1 MRIIF
6 TVTNDL
12 NYDGRMIRICNSL
25 FNAGYNVTLVG
36 THFKTSAPLQQQ
48 NYKQK
53 RIRVNVEKGFGFYVE
68 YNLKLF
74 FYLLFQKS
82 DILCCIDLDTML
94 PVYFVSMLKRKTGVY
109 DAHEYFSQQKEI
121 VTRAK
126 IYRFWHFIEKTFV
139 PRFKNGYTVSEGIA
153 NAFKKNYGV
162 EYGVIRNMPLLKTLP
177 VKAFESK
184 NIIYRGSVNEGRG
197 FEYLMPAMKSIPAK
211 LIIFGAGNFFEQAKK
226 LVHEN
231 HLRDKIEFRGKILP
245 SELDA
250 VTANFY
256 LGLNLV
262 EMSGHNQ
269 YLSLANKVF
278 DYIQNVIP
286 QITMNFPEYKKIN
299 EEFEV
304 AILIDNLKPESISHA
319 ANLLLRDKDL
329 YLRLKQNCLKAREI
343 YNWQNEQKKLL
354 YFYEQLNK
362 YSRQTNN

>member
-25 FNAGYNVTLVG
+25 SNAGYNVTLVG
-36 THFKTSAPLQQQ
+36 TRFRTSAPLQQQ

-53 RIRVNVEKGFGFYVE
+53 RIRVNVEKGFGFYFV
-68 YNLKLF
+68 YNLELF

-94 PVYFVSMLKRKTGVY
+94 PVYFVSMMKRKTRVY

-139 PRFKNGYTVSEGIA
+139 PKFRNGYTVSEGIA
-153 NAFKKNYGV
+153 NAFKKNYDV
-162 EYGVIRNMPLLKTLP
+162 EYTVIRNMPLLKTLP
-177 VKAFESK
+177 AKAFESK

-197 FEYLMPAMKSIPAK
+197 FEYLIPAMKSIPAK
-211 LIIFGAGNFFEQAKK
+211 LIIFGDGNFFEQAKK
-226 LVHEN
+226 LVYEN
-231 HLRDKIEFRGKILP
+231 QLQDKIEFRGKILP

-250 VTANFY
+250 ATVNSY

-262 EMSGHNQ
+262 EMTGHNQ
-269 YLSLANKVF
+269 YMSLANKFF
-278 DYIQNVIP
+278 DYIQNGIP

-299 EEFEV
+299 DEFEV
-304 AILIDNLKPESISHA
+304 AVLIDDLSENCISTTLDH
-319 ANLLLRDKDL
+319 LLEDEELYSRLRE
-329 YLRLKQNCLKAREI
+329 NCLKARQI
-343 YNWQNEQKKLL
+343 YNWQNEEKKLL
-354 YFYEQLNK
+354 DFYNQLK
-362 YSRQTNN
+362 RKSQ

>member
-25 FNAGYNVTLVG
+25 SNDGYNVTLVG
-36 THFKTSAPLQQQ
+36 TRFKTSAPLQQQ

-53 RIRVNVEKGFGFYVE
+53 RIRVNVEKGFGFYFV
-68 YNLKLF
+68 YNLELF

-94 PVYFVSMLKRKTGVY
+94 PVYFVSMMKRKTRVY

-126 IYRFWHFIEKTFV
+126 TYRFWHFIEKTFV
-139 PRFKNGYTVSEGIA
+139 PKFKNGYTVSEGIA
-153 NAFKKNYGV
+153 NAFRKNYRV
-162 EYGVIRNMPLLKTLP
+162 EYAVIRNMPLLKTLP

-197 FEYLMPAMKSIPAK
+197 FEYLIPAMKSITAK
-211 LIIFGAGNFFEQAKK
+211 LIIFGDGNFFEQAKK
-226 LVHEN
+226 LVYQN
-231 HLRDKIEFRGKILP
+231 QLQDKIEFRGQILP
-245 SELDA
+245 SELDT
-250 VTANFY
+250 VTVNSY

-262 EMSGHNQ
+262 EMTGHNQ
-269 YLSLANKVF
+269 YLSLANKFF
-278 DYIQNVIP
+278 DYIQNGIP

-299 EEFEV
+299 DEFEV
-304 AILIDNLKPESISHA
+304 AVLIDDLSENCISTTLDH
-319 ANLLLRDKDL
+319 LLEDEELYSRLRE
-329 YLRLKQNCLKAREI
+329 NCLKARQI
-343 YNWQNEQKKLL
+343 YNWQNEEKKLL
-354 YFYEQLNK
+354 DFYNQLK
-362 YSRQTNN
+362 RKSQ